1 MDALTAFIDS
11 LEVPALTKSAL
22 VDMLIEQMGLNG
34 REAVELVEGFFEL
47 ILERLT
53 KGEDVKLA
61 GFGNFE
67 VHQKKERP
75 GRNPKTGE
83 SVRISP
89 RRVVRFSAGPKFMR
103 RMTNKQL
110 AESLS
115 IAKSGKKLPSLE
127 IKPSRRRSTRPE
139 EARQPAGL

>member
-1 MDALTAFIDS
+1 MQALPAFVDS

-22 VDMLIEQMGLNG
+22 VDMLMEQLGLNG
-34 REAVELVEGFFEL
+34 REAVEVVEGFFEL
-47 ILERLT
+47 ILERLS

-67 VHQKKERP
+67 VHHKKERP
-75 GRNPKTGE
+75 GRNPRTGE
-83 SVRISP
+83 SVLISP

-127 IKPSRRRSTRPE
+127 IKPSKRRSARPE
-139 EARQPAGL
+139 EARQPASI